1 MTQHYCPCDSCKE
14 KNGGQPKLKIK
25 EIEKSLK
32 ERYARVNSI
41 ESSNEIQNNDIQEQ
55 QSSPMNLDNDSQ
67 LSADMDV
74 EYDEDADTTDSGS
87 EYEQQM
93 EPGEDLDYLD
103 SEITYE
109 EEEQAVNMNED
120 KRTINAEPLL
130 NNDQVRRE
138 VYALFLSAYR
148 TKFSSTDKEIH
159 SLLHFLRIALADTV
173 TDPNTCNL
181 PKSFK
186 TIAKEIKQ
194 VEDDFIEY
202 MVCKKCHT
210 LYQVYDNVRFT
221 TYFA

>member
-1 MTQHYCPCDSCKE
+1 MD
-14 KNGGQPKLKIK
+14 
-25 EIEKSLK
+25 
-32 ERYARVNSI
+32 
-41 ESSNEIQNNDIQEQ
+41 
-55 QSSPMNLDNDSQ
+55 LDNDSQ
-67 LSADMDV
+67 PSADMDG
-74 EYDEDADTTDSGS
+74 EDNEDADTTDSDS

-93 EPGEDLDYLD
+93 EPGEDFDYLD

-109 EEEQAVNMNED
+109 EEEQVVNMNENEHTMD
-120 KRTINAEPLL
+120 VEPLL

-186 TIAKEIKQ
+186 TIAKEFKQ
-194 VEDDFIEY
+194 VENNFIEY

-210 LYQVYDNVRFT
+210 LYQVYDNVSFLFRVYVYIKTHYSRNHNVLCLSFVLL
-221 TYFA
+221 FVIPNILCVMKIL